1 MNITEQQAETVKE
14 YERITKL
21 IDVVE
26 DALGQPG
33 VAEIWRDF
41 ESILPGMYEHQK
53 KFHDKIHQ
61 IVDLADV
68 PKDRIKYFDVVTK
81 L

>member
-1 MNITEQQAETVKE
+1 MEITEKQARVVNE

-26 DALGQPG
+26 DGFKAGN
-33 VAEIWRDF
+33 AEFWRDF
-41 ESILPGMYEHQK
+41 EAILPGMYEHQK